1 MGQSRHTLWVEGGVH
16 YVCMC
21 PTPSIREKLKEST
34 QTNMARQPGQRR
46 AQTRGWI
53 ESIKGRSIETPRP
66 QTQCKCRA
74 RRLGTIQRG
83 CVESRCG
90 GGGLMAD
97 GDDEG
102 GGGWCSDSPS
112 QHTRF
117 DRFGPGYLLCWGVLQ
132 SLYRSLVDRSFG
144 RPRNRMAHIAIAQVE
159 LSIDDMLVAS
169 GHPALPDDHGIGP
182 ATPIRRTRAVGRA

>member
-1 MGQSRHTLWVEGGVH
+1 MWLAGRHRPARFLSVPSLPVCLVVRVRVIGGGVGSVEAH
-16 YVCMC
+16 PLGRRWCTLCMC

-34 QTNMARQPGQRR
+34 QTHTARQPGQRR

-53 ESIKGRSIETPRP
+53 ESIKGRSIETPWP

-102 GGGWCSDSPS
+102 AAG
-112 QHTRF
+112 
-117 DRFGPGYLLCWGVLQ
+117 GVLIP
-132 SLYRSLVDRSFG
+132 LHNTLD
-144 RPRNRMAHIAIAQVE
+144 
-159 LSIDDMLVAS
+159 SIDS
-169 GHPALPDDHGIGP
+169 ALAICFVGGCS
-182 ATPIRRTRAVGRA
+182 RACIAL